1 MRSGIRSECCLTRR
15 STKRREKYGRDRTG
29 RKPSFVLSFSL
40 RAPLSYVQIDLLSL
54 SQGTFSLAHVLCRR
68 RVHVTCG
75 FSPRNSLRERESRE
89 KGLRGHS
96 LFLRSYS
103 LFASFPLLL
112 LCQNTLPRRESTLSP
127 SSSTCTSRSLPPPPC
142 HRNSVVSPYLRG
154 RGRGIREGGRDG
166 RSGLQTTKLLCSRI
180 SYPIWPWALI

>member
-103 LFASFPLLL
+103 LFASFPPPPVSKYARSTRKYSLALLL
-112 LCQNTLPRRESTLSP
+112 HLYFPFP
-127 SSSTCTSRSLPPPPC
+127 SSSSL
-142 HRNSVVSPYLRG
+142 SPELRCFPVLT
-154 RGRGIREGGRDG
+154 R
-166 RSGLQTTKLLCSRI
+166 
-180 SYPIWPWALI
+180 